1 MGLTSTIE
9 LFILIR
15 FFQGIFS
22 AFVLILGTS
31 LIVSHIQS
39 QGKLFLSTSHFSG
52 VGLGMALS
60 AITVSYL
67 GFLNLKWN
75 ELWFG
80 IGFLALILSFQV
92 IKFTPKQK
100 KDVHNKIQIKN
111 KSKLGFS
118 LITLSYGLY
127 GLGYVAFGTF
137 ISTMSRMTKGLET
150 TEPYV
155 WFIVG
160 LTGIPSVFF
169 WNWFGG
175 KIGNDIAL
183 FLANLI
189 LGIGILISV
198 TFSSIFGIFIS
209 CILFGFSFIPI
220 TSMSLLE
227 GQKRYSGS
235 FIVSTAILTF
245 SFSVGQMIGPYFS
258 GLLTDF
264 LGSFYLSMI
273 ISGIIL
279 IFGSFLMINPNRFL
293 KVQF

>member
-1 MGLTSTIE
+1 MVCM
-9 LFILIR
+9 
-15 FFQGIFS
+15 
-22 AFVLILGTS
+22 VL
-31 LIVSHIQS
+31 VM
-39 QGKLFLSTSHFSG
+39 FLLAHYFNH
-52 VGLGMALS
+52 VKNDN
-60 AITVSYL
+60 
-67 GFLNLKWN
+67 GFRK
-75 ELWFG
+75 
-80 IGFLALILSFQV
+80 
-92 IKFTPKQK
+92 
-100 KDVHNKIQIKN
+100 
-111 KSKLGFS
+111 
-118 LITLSYGLY
+118 
-127 GLGYVAFGTF
+127 
-137 ISTMSRMTKGLET
+137 

-160 LTGIPSVFF
+160 FTGIPSVFF

-175 KIGNDIAL
+175 KIGNDLGL

-189 LGIGILISV
+189 LGTGILISV
-198 TFSSIFGIFIS
+198 VFNNNFGILMS

-264 LGSFYLSMI
+264 LGSFYFSMM

-279 IFGSFLMINPNRFL
+279 IIGSFLMINPNRLSKISF
-293 KVQF
+293 